1 MDDQAAKPPSMV
13 KFAPVMNPDSGP
25 ARYDTMAATSSPRP

>member
-25 ARYDTMAATSSPRP
+25 ALGLRPGIQVR